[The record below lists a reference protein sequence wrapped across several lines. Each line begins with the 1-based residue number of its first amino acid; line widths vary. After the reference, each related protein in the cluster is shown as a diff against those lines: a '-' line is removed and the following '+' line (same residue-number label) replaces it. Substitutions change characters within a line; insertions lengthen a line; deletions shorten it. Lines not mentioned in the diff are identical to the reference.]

1 MANLLL
7 FGNLFAG
14 RKERVYRQR
23 IEMNDLSDDQIRS
36 RFRFKR
42 ESILFIANLLRD
54 DLQRAT
60 KRSQSIAVETQ
71 VCHTGISILF
81 YFYFMDRL
89 SNHNTLHVYEIPPP
103 PLSLSLIELKK
114 YKTVCLKNCFREL
127 QVMQYVYSIFLQ
139 NIYIYIYK

>member
-1 MANLLL
+1 MTIKSDPGFVSNENQFCLSQTCCVMTYKGLL
-7 FGNLFAG
+7 
-14 RKERVYRQR
+14 KEASQLPWKRRYVIRVY
-23 IEMNDLSDDQIRS
+23 
-36 RFRFKR
+36 
-42 ESILFIANLLRD
+42 LF
-54 DLQRAT
+54 
-60 KRSQSIAVETQ
+60 
-71 VCHTGISILF
+71 LF

-139 NIYIYIYK
+139 NIYIYINRMYLHVCMLFCFTFFSKRTSNMTSFLL